1 VEGRVEYVSPDAA
14 ELPDTRKRDRK
25 DTRAHGDGYL
35 LSPVSQTLH
44 EAGREL

>member
-1 VEGRVEYVSPDAA
+1 VKQPVGA
-14 ELPDTRKRDRK
+14 EIYIGTR
-25 DTRAHGDGYL
+25 TVTEYL

>member
-1 VEGRVEYVSPDAA
+1 VKQSVSA
-14 ELPDTRKRDRK
+14 EIHPGTS
-25 DTRAHGDGYL
+25 TVTEYL